1 MKTLYLNLRDI
12 LEKKPRIYSFI
23 VFLSLLA
30 MTAVVSYRVY
40 YLTIAE
46 ERQKAFY
53 TGHALSRQL
62 ELTLNY
68 GLSATQTIA
77 LMIEQGLLPAA
88 FETVAEK
95 TFKAYDILNAIEL
108 APNGVVSHVYPY
120 EQNKKAIG
128 FNILGDAIQKAEAL
142 EAIKQHRLIFA
153 GPLNLVQGG
162 VGVVGRLPVFITEN
176 GRERFWGFSLVVIKI
191 DRLLS
196 LAKSDELKV
205 KGYYFQLRCFAAAAA
220 SVDTFGNKYHS
231 FSNPVILNV
240 TVPNGRWELLIAPAP
255 GWNAMEATAPY
266 TASGVIFSCIIGLFV
281 LYVGKQPEK
290 LTRLVMERTEE
301 IKLSEE
307 SYRGLFNSVQD
318 AIYIQDANGVFLDV
332 NEGAVSMYGY
342 ERNEIIGKTPEFV
355 SAPGKNDMLDFSIII
370 PAVMNGTSRRF
381 EFWGKRKNGEIF
393 PKDVRLFKGIYF
405 GKPVIIALAQDITE
419 RRRAEE
425 SLRESEQR
433 YRTIVEGLS
442 IGIVI
447 HVDNSIVFVNK
458 TLLSMMGTNSS
469 SQFIGRSVIEF
480 VHPEDRQKVINAIQS
495 AFIKPNSSTSEKQSI
510 IEERFVKIDGSIITV
525 EASALLITYQGKPAL
540 LVMINDI
547 TERKQAEESLRASEV
562 YNRSLIDTSPN
573 STTVTDLKGYLVY
586 ANSQALQMYGHKPN
600 KNIIGKNVFEWVPVT
615 NHNLVKIKFGE
626 LLMGTVVRNL
636 KLQLLKANGDPFWAE
651 INASLVTDADGN
663 PANFLIIT
671 SDITEK
677 VRAENEIRSLNA
689 ELEDRVERRT
699 AQLTEAVAELEAF
712 SYSVSHDL
720 RAPLRSID
728 GYTAIFSERYKNNFD
743 EEGKRLLSNVRNSI
757 DKMDMLIKGLLTLSR
772 IGRSELRF
780 VELSM
785 EKLIHTTYEEC
796 STEETRKKIQF
807 TISSLP
813 TVMVDVAL
821 IQQVWTNL
829 ISNALKY
836 SERQQHPQ
844 IEVGATK
851 EDGRVVFYVKDNGAG
866 FDPKY
871 SNKLFGIFQRLH
883 VDDEFKGVGIGLS
896 IVKRIVQRHG
906 GAVWAEGKT
915 NEGAIFYFSIPTAV

>member
-12 LEKKPRIYSFI
+12 LEKKPRIYSSA

-40 YLTIAE
+40 FLTIAE

-53 TGHALSRQL
+53 AGHALSRQL

-77 LMIEQGLLPAA
+77 LMVEQGLLPAA

-95 TFKAYDILNAIEL
+95 SFKAYSVLNAIEL

-120 EQNKKAIG
+120 EQNKNAIG
-128 FNILGDAIQKAEAL
+128 FNILGDAIQKAEAM

-196 LAKSDELKV
+196 LAQSDELNV
-205 KGYYFQLRCFAAAAA
+205 KGYNFQLRCFASSSS
-220 SVDTFGNKYHS
+220 SVDTFANKNQFLS
-231 FSNPVILNV
+231 DPVILNV
-240 TVPNGRWELLIAPAP
+240 TVPNGHWELLIAPLS
-255 GWNAMEATAPY
+255 GWSAITATVPY
-266 TASGVIFSCIIGLFV
+266 AAAGVVFSLIIGLFV

-290 LTRLVMERTEE
+290 LVRLVAERTEE

-318 AIYIQDANGVFLDV
+318 AIYIQDANGAFLDL
-332 NEGAVSMYGY
+332 NNGAVSMYGY
-342 ERNEIIGKTPEFV
+342 EKNEIIGKNPEFV
-355 SAPGKNDMLDFSIII
+355 SAPGKNDLLDFSMII
-370 PAVMNGTSRRF
+370 PAVMNGTSQRF

-393 PKDVRLFKGIYF
+393 PKDVQLFKGMYF

-419 RRRAEE
+419 KRKAEE
-425 SLRESEQR
+425 GLRESERR

-442 IGIVI
+442 IGVTI
-447 HVDNSIVFVNK
+447 HVDNCIVFVNNA
-458 TLLSMMGTNSS
+458 LLSMMGTQSS

-480 VHPEDRQKVINAIQS
+480 VHPEDRQKVMNVIQS
-495 AFIKPNSSTSEKQSI
+495 AFLNPNDSPSEKPSV
-510 IEERFVKIDGSIITV
+510 IEERLVRVDGSIITV
-525 EASALLITYQGKPAL
+525 EASALLITYQSKPAL
-540 LVMINDI
+540 MVMINDI
-547 TERKQAEESLRASEV
+547 TER
-562 YNRSLIDTSPN
+562 
-573 STTVTDLKGYLVY
+573 
-586 ANSQALQMYGHKPN
+586 
-600 KNIIGKNVFEWVPVT
+600 
-615 NHNLVKIKFGE
+615 
-626 LLMGTVVRNL
+626 VV
-636 KLQLLKANGDPFWAE
+636 
-651 INASLVTDADGN
+651 
-663 PANFLIIT
+663 
-671 SDITEK
+671 
-677 VRAENEIRSLNA
+677 AENEIKSLNA

-699 AQLTEAVAELEAF
+699 AQLSEAVAELEAF

-728 GYTAIFSERYKNNFD
+728 GYTAIFAERYKNNFD
-743 EEGKRLLSNVRNSI
+743 EEGIRLLSNVRNSI
-757 DKMDMLIKGLLTLSR
+757 DKMDQLIKGLLTLSR

-780 VELSM
+780 VELLM
-785 EKLIHTTYEEC
+785 EQLVRTTYEDC
-796 STEETRKKIQF
+796 STAEDRKKIQF

-813 TVMVDVAL
+813 MVLVDIAL

-829 ISNALKY
+829 ISNAIKY
-836 SERQQHPQ
+836 SAQIEVPK
-844 IEVGATK
+844 IEVGAAK

-866 FDPKY
+866 YDPKY

-906 GAVWAEGKT
+906 GTVWAEGKK
-915 NEGAIFYFSIPTAV
+915 NEGATFYFSIPTTVRE